1 MKKKKLVFIIT
12 YKASE
17 KIQDIFN
24 KISKLKEFKN
34 YDIYISDDNSP
45 DDTVSYLK
53 NIKSKN
59 IKISLNKKNLGYGG
73 NIKKCIR
80 YAIKKKYSQAA
91 MIHGDDQYHVKYVK
105 EMFKILNNKN
115 IAVVT
120 GSRMKIKKN
129 ALKGKMPIYKF
140 IGNLVLTTMFNLI
153 FKTSFTDCHTGLW
166 AYNLKKIKKINLN
179 EIDSG
184 YNFDSQLRIKI
195 LSQKFKIKEIP
206 IQTFY
211 RDEHSSYHVNYSKN
225 FFKELFIYR

>member
-1 MKKKKLVFIIT
+1 MKKKNLVFIVT
-12 YKASE
+12 YKSSE
-17 KIQDIFN
+17 KVHNIMN
-24 KISKLKEFKN
+24 KINKVKEFKN

-80 YAIKKKYSQAA
+80 YAIKKKYSQAV

-105 EMFKILNNKN
+105 KMFKILNNKHT
-115 IAVVT
+115 AAVT
-120 GSRMKIKKN
+120 GSRMKIRKN

-166 AYNLKKIKKINLN
+166 AYKLKKIKEINLN

-184 YNFDSQLRIKI
+184 YNFDSQMRIKI

>member
-1 MKKKKLVFIIT
+1 MKKKRLVFIIT
-12 YKASE
+12 YKASK
-17 KIQDIFN
+17 KIQDIFK

-53 NIKSKN
+53 NIKNKN

-80 YAIKKKYSQAA
+80 YAIKKKYSQAI

-105 EMFKILNNKN
+105 KMIKILIKN
-115 IAVVT
+115 DVAAVT
-120 GSRMKIKKN
+120 GSRMKIKKG

-140 IGNLVLTTMFNLI
+140 IGNLVLTYMFNLI

-166 AYNLKKIKKINLN
+166 GYNLKKIKKINLN

-195 LSQKFKIKEIP
+195 LSQK
-206 IQTFY
+206 
-211 RDEHSSYHVNYSKN
+211 
-225 FFKELFIYR
+225 

>member
-80 YAIKKKYSQAA
+80 YAIKKKYSQAV

-105 EMFKILNNKN
+105 KMFKILNNKDT
-115 IAVVT
+115 AAVT
-120 GSRMKIKKN
+120 GSRMKIRKN

-140 IGNLVLTTMFNLI
+140 IGNLVLTYMFNLV
-153 FKTSFTDCHTGLW
+153 FKTSLCYPILHKFHATGMCICRL
-166 AYNLKKIKKINLN
+166 
-179 EIDSG
+179 
-184 YNFDSQLRIKI
+184 
-195 LSQKFKIKEIP
+195 
-206 IQTFY
+206 
-211 RDEHSSYHVNYSKN
+211 
-225 FFKELFIYR
+225 